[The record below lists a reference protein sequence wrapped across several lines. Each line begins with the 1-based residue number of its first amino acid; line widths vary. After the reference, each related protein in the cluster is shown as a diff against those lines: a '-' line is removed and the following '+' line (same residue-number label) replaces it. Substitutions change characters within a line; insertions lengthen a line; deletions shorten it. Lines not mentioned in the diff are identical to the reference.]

1 MLKKLICFIIS
12 VTFYF
17 LILFILFQMSV
28 KSEVEYFNMKDQM
41 FYFNILLTLQ

>member
-17 LILFILFQMSV
+17 LIFILFQMSV

-41 FYFNILLTLQ
+41 LYFNILLTLQ